1 MQSDDISPSFFL
13 EKQSL
18 MKSTTLSAGSI
29 IDARCTKC
37 REITN
42 HTVIAMVDDHPA
54 LVMCNVCQGRHK
66 YRTPKAEKPATVT
79 AGTKQEKPAARKR
92 LSAEQREQQQ
102 WQDLNLDSRNN
113 VKIYAIDLPL
123 RVNDIVRHPIFG
135 LGQVTGK
142 AGRDKATILFEG
154 GSKVLRCGKD

>member
-1 MQSDDISPSFFL
+1 
-13 EKQSL
+13 
-18 MKSTTLSAGSI
+18 MKSTTLSAGST

-42 HTVIAMVDDHPA
+42 HTVIAMVDDQPA

-66 YRTPKAEKPATVT
+66 YRMPKTDKPTTTTPSQKKAPA
-79 AGTKQEKPAARKR
+79 QKR

-102 WQDLNLDSRNN
+102 WQDLNLESRSN
-113 VKIYAIDLPL
+113 VKIYTIDVPL
-123 RVNDIVRHPIFG
+123 AVKDVVRHATFG

-142 AGRDKATILFEG
+142 TGRDKATVLFEG
-154 GSKVLRCGKD
+154 GSKILRCAKD